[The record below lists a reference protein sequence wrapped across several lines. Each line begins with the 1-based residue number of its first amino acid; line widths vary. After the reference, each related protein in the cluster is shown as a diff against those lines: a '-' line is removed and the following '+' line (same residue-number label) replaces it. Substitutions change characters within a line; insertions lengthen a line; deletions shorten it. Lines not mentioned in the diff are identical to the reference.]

1 MKDVKRAQDLIGSDV
16 YDRDGDRIGRVG
28 NVYVDDASHQPEWVT
43 VRTGMFGTKESFVPL
58 TGAERNDRGINVG
71 VTKEKVREAP
81 RVEVEQGHLSDEE
94 GRELYSYYG
103 MQPSSVSPQQRD
115 VPQQQSAGSETA
127 AGGQSSESGGTSES
141 GMAAGAAGAGA
152 AGAAGAAAGRS
163 RSSESSSGTQQSSG
177 TSSGMQQGTS
187 SGTSSGMQGGTTT
200 SGTAAGTT
208 MSSGT
213 TSTSGSGTATSSGT
227 ASSGTA
233 SSGTASSGTAGSG
246 TASSGTTSSGSD
258 TTWRTTH
265 PGRTES
271 SLSTREAGMKTLT
284 RAEERLRVNTEQV
297 ESGRVRVR
305 KYVVTEQQTVTV
317 PLSREE
323 VRIEREPISESE
335 RSSMSTSRMGEEEQ
349 EVVLHEDR
357 PVVTKETVPVERIRV
372 RTETVTEERT
382 VQDEVRAE
390 RFDVQDSTGRHHRS
404 DSGSGSS
411 SGSSSSSSGSGS
423 RS

>member
-1 MKDVKRAQDLIGSDV
+1 
-16 YDRDGDRIGRVG
+16 
-28 NVYVDDASHQPEWVT
+28 
-43 VRTGMFGTKESFVPL
+43 
-58 TGAERNDRGINVG
+58 
-71 VTKEKVREAP
+71 
-81 RVEVEQGHLSDEE
+81 
-94 GRELYSYYG
+94 
-103 MQPSSVSPQQRD
+103 
-115 VPQQQSAGSETA
+115 
-127 AGGQSSESGGTSES
+127 
-141 GMAAGAAGAGA
+141 
-152 AGAAGAAAGRS
+152 
-163 RSSESSSGTQQSSG
+163 
-177 TSSGMQQGTS
+177 
-187 SGTSSGMQGGTTT
+187 
-200 SGTAAGTT
+200 
-208 MSSGT
+208 
-213 TSTSGSGTATSSGT
+213 
-227 ASSGTA
+227 
-233 SSGTASSGTAGSG
+233 
-246 TASSGTTSSGSD
+246 
-258 TTWRTTH
+258 
-265 PGRTES
+265 
-271 SLSTREAGMKTLT
+271 MKTLT

-423 RS
+423 SSGSSSSSSGSGSSSGSSSSSSGSGSRS